1 MIGPADSRDEYS
13 HRFNRTTSGRLTSDP
28 SKRLSITGY
37 WDAFHC
43 LETMRSKSDYWVVQ
57 WTAILDRNGTFI
69 DGRSP
74 ERARIWNEWD
84 TEARMKWVEELGVRD
99 GLGRRQARE
108 VARIAAAAQGNLET
122 YVLDALWKLRP

>member
-1 MIGPADSRDEYS
+1 
-13 HRFNRTTSGRLTSDP
+13 
-28 SKRLSITGY
+28 
-37 WDAFHC
+37 
-43 LETMRSKSDYWVVQ
+43 MRSKSDYWVVQ